1 MNLEWMRNNNW
12 LSSSN
17 TFCFRAFA
25 FSISIYFWR
34 CDVCFFFE
42 EEKSP
47 NKTQNTKNK
56 TVHMFT
62 PKP

>member
-34 CDVCFFFE
+34 FDVCMLFLHV

-47 NKTQNTKNK
+47 NKTLNKNCS
-56 TVHMFT
+56 
-62 PKP
+62 